1 MVLKKKTLVKW
12 LGITLGTL
20 IAGPGCAGDFQDNAD
35 VPVFIDEMVEKHNFQ
50 REELVQLFD
59 QASKRDDILEA
70 ISRPAEKTKPW
81 HEYRKIFLKPARIE
95 GGVEFWTEN
104 ADILGRAAKEFG
116 VEPAIIVAIIG
127 VETRYGSNTGSYRVI
142 DALSTLAFEYPPRS
156 KFFRSELEQFLL
168 LAREEDVDRSSAKG
182 SYAGA
187 MGYGQFIP
195 SSYRA
200 YAVDFS
206 KDGKRDLWNNR
217 EDIIGSVANYF
228 RRHGWMKGAP
238 VAAIIDSGSPLA
250 DFDVSKSLK
259 PAETNAGD
267 YAAKGVT
274 TQPPLPA
281 DLPVSLL
288 QLEQADGPEF
298 WLTGKNFYVITRYN
312 RSPLYAMAVF
322 QLSEAIR
329 DAYQKSAK

>member
-1 MVLKKKTLVKW
+1 
-12 LGITLGTL
+12 
-20 IAGPGCAGDFQDNAD
+20 
-35 VPVFIDEMVEKHNFQ
+35 
-50 REELVQLFD
+50 
-59 QASKRDDILEA
+59 
-70 ISRPAEKTKPW
+70 
-81 HEYRKIFLKPARIE
+81 
-95 GGVEFWTEN
+95 VEFWTEN

-250 DFDVSKSLK
+250 DFDVSKNLK
-259 PAETNAGD
+259 PAETSAGD

>member
-1 MVLKKKTLVKW
+1 MLKKQ
-12 LGITLGTL
+12 TLGTWFSIL
-20 IAGPGCAGDFQDNAD
+20 LGTLVAGPGCAGDFQDNAD
-35 VPVFIDEMVEKHNFQ
+35 VAVFIDEMVDKHKFK
-50 REELVQLFD
+50 REELVLLFD

-95 GGVEFWTEN
+95 GGAEFWKEN
-104 ADILGRAAKEFG
+104 ADILQRAADEYG
-116 VEPAIIVAIIG
+116 VDPAIIVAIIG

-142 DALSTLAFEYPPRS
+142 DSLSTLAFEYPPRS

-206 KDGKRDLWNNR
+206 KDGKRDLWNNLD
-217 EDIIGSVANYF
+217 DIIGSVANYF
-228 RRHGWMKGAP
+228 HRHSWVQGAP
-238 VAAIIDSGSPLA
+238 VAAIISSGSPLA
-250 DFDVSKSLK
+250 HFQVSENLK
-259 PAETNAGD
+259 PGETKAGD
-267 YAAKGVT
+267 YAARGVT
-274 TQPPLPA
+274 TKPALPA
-281 DLPVSLL
+281 DMPVSLL
-288 QLEQADGPEF
+288 KLEQADAPEF

-312 RSPLYAMAVF
+312 RSPLYAMAVY

-329 DAYQKSAK
+329 DAYQKTAQ